1 MFGIFFGVKRVVDNS
16 GNYRDLVVS
25 TSDVVGLLAFGEKK
39 IGSRGLDDT
48 LGEFFTG
55 AGSSSCL
62 GN

>member
-16 GNYRDLVVS
+16 GNHRDLVIS
-25 TSDVVGLLAFGEKK
+25 TSDVVGLFTMREKK